1 MTAVQYKL
9 KFQNNQIVNEEGA
22 FFKAIP
28 FSIKI
33 DQLTYEVFFRKGLKD
48 VVVYQICVDDHVFLE
63 LNHPDYIPSCSAED
77 LNKHL
82 DSAHAETLF
91 YALTYLDIAIDKSY
105 KSYLFAEGRSILD
118 FELMQVSFF
127 D

>member
-1 MTAVQYKL
+1 MTSVQYNL
-9 KFQNNQIVNEEGA
+9 KYQNNQIANEEGA

-33 DQLTYEVFFRKGLKD
+33 DQLTYDVLFKKGLKD

-63 LNHPDYIPSCSAED
+63 LNHPDYIPSCSVED
-77 LNKHL
+77 LSNYL

-91 YALTYLDIAIDKSY
+91 YALAYLDISIDKDF
-105 KSYLFAEGRSILD
+105 KSYLFAEGRDVLD
-118 FELMQVSFF
+118 FQITQASYF
-127 D
+127 